1 MLDDIINTKE
11 IKMRRSKRLSAIV
24 IIIAVIFTFT
34 LGDIAA
40 VYGTEEPKQITAV
53 EGSVVTEE
61 TEPNSVEEATLSDEE
76 ESATECNHN
85 WGDYI
90 IDKTATYN
98 KRGSKHREC
107 SICGKIENIA
117 LDYVDTAI
125 KLKGKD
131 GKYHWYYYKDGK
143 RLTGTGWIK
152 ENKIRAYYKKD
163 GKLYSGWH
171 TIKVKVDGKYKKC
184 KFYFGA
190 SSDKT
195 PRMARGYKI
204 IKDKAYYFKNST
216 SSVYC
221 GKAAG
226 KGAIKNS
233 SGEIL
238 YYCKGDGLL
247 KTGWIGISGKP
258 YYFYGSTTSFH
269 NKGERA
275 FNYTSPTYPRLNVGD
290 KGYMTGS
297 NAKLYAYAINALNKY
312 GWSMNGAY
320 KYSYKLHYA
329 NRPYRPTTV
338 KEGALYGFSK
348 GKGNCFVMN
357 CCFHVM
363 LEILADK
370 NDLTEIRQ
378 VKSSVGAWKAPHSWL
393 EVNIDGKWWIYDAN
407 FRNETGRNGF
417 KIYYGKKGTWRYN
430 TPAKGDAFHKIWPSS
445 KILEK
450 GF

>member
-1 MLDDIINTKE
+1 
-11 IKMRRSKRLSAIV
+11 MRKSKRLSAIV
-24 IIIAVIFTFT
+24 TIIAVLLTFT

-40 VYGTEEPKQITAV
+40 VYGAEEAEQIPAV
-53 EGSVVTEE
+53 EESVVSEE
-61 TEPNSVEEATLSDEE
+61 TEPNSEEP
-76 ESATECNHN
+76 ATECEHKWVNGTCSECGRICEHA
-85 WGDYI
+85 WSDYI
-90 IDKTATYN
+90 IDKAATYN
-98 KRGSKHREC
+98 KRGSKHKEC
-107 SICGKIENIA
+107 SICGKRADSKSI
-117 LDYVDTAI
+117 DYVDKAV

-131 GKYHWYYYKDGK
+131 GKYHWHYYRDGK
-143 RLTGTGWIK
+143 RLSGTGWIK
-152 ENKIRAYYKKD
+152 ENKVRAYYRKD

-171 TIKVKVDGKYKKC
+171 TIKIKVDGKYKKC

-258 YYFYGSTTSFH
+258 YYFYGSTTSSH

-312 GWSMNGAY
+312 GWSIKGAY
-320 KYSYKLHYA
+320 KYSYKLRYA
-329 NRPYRPTTV
+329 NRPYRPETV
-338 KEGALYGFSK
+338 KQGALYGFSK

-370 NDLTEIRQ
+370 NNLAGIRQ

-393 EVNIDGKWWIYDAN
+393 EVNIDGKWWVYDAN
-407 FRNETGRNGF
+407 FRNETGRNGL

-430 TPAKGDAFHKIWPSS
+430 TPSKGDAYHKNWPNS